1 MVRRPIAPAGRS
13 WKVWLAL
20 ILSALVLSACAPAPS
35 PTPVPTRTAV
45 PQPAATSTAVP
56 LPTSTETTAPPA
68 AVAAAIPALDADRM
82 PVFITTDMSS
92 DDPVAILY
100 LLSHPEVQVLG
111 IGSADGVAHVE
122 PGARNVLRLLAVVG
136 QEDIPVAVGRAE
148 SLEGDHSFPGL
159 WRSGAD
165 RPYGSFIPEAKADLV
180 EESTAELL
188 AKVVNTYPGEVTIVP
203 LGAHTDLALAL
214 RDDPDLAGRIKG
226 VFMMGGAV
234 HVPGNIHAEYSVIA
248 NETAEWNL
256 WVDYVA
262 TAEVFSAG
270 IPIGMVPLDATNQV
284 QVDRAYFN
292 EFESKAE
299 SAAAKAVAQLWK
311 SSFNFSSQFYIWD
324 VVAAVAMMSP
334 DIAGWESL
342 AIEVVTDEP
351 NNLGQTRPRADQPPN
366 AEVCVSVDVPWL
378 QEDLIRVLNH

>member
-1 MVRRPIAPAGRS
+1 MMRRPIAPAGRS

-20 ILSALVLSACAPAPS
+20 ILSAFVLSACAPAPS

-214 RDDPDLAGRIKG
+214 RDDPDLAGR
-226 VFMMGGAV
+226 AV

-270 IPIGMVPLDATNQV
+270 IPIEMVPLDATNQV

-299 SAAAKAVAQLWK
+299 SAAAKAVAQLWT

-366 AEVCVSVDVPWL
+366 AEVCVSVDVARL